1 MRVGW
6 RTELNKEKNVRMKKV
21 EFRNDKQRV
30 CEKQKV
36 QIVEGSVTGREHEE
50 RTRERAR
57 EEAEKFHRCC
67 DNVGGRQRVGRN
79 MGEKNT
85 EGTGS

>member
-1 MRVGW
+1 
-6 RTELNKEKNVRMKKV
+6 MKKV

-50 RTRERAR
+50 RMR
-57 EEAEKFHRCC
+57 K
-67 DNVGGRQRVGRN
+67 
-79 MGEKNT
+79 
-85 EGTGS
+85 